1 MIKNKPLVVIRGA
14 GDLASGVAYRLYNSG
29 LDVIMTEIERPLVV
43 RRTVSF
49 AEAVYAGRVTIEGID
64 ACLAGSV
71 EEALSL
77 LEKRIIPVLVD
88 PEAVVV
94 KLARPAVVVDAI
106 MAKRNLNTAI
116 EDAPLVIGLGPG
128 FTAGVDVHAV
138 IETCRGH
145 RLGRVIYSGSAI
157 PDTGSPGA
165 VDGYTL
171 ERLLRAPVDG
181 VVTPRRNIGEQ
192 VEKGDV
198 VAMVEITP
206 VYAKLTG
213 LLRGMLK
220 EGTRVPKGT
229 KIGDIDPRKN
239 AEYDTIS
246 DKALAVGGGVLEAV
260 YYYLSSNELTHW
272 NFTKEHDL

>member
-1 MIKNKPLVVIRGA
+1 MNQDNPLVIIRGA
-14 GDLASGVAYRLYNSG
+14 GDLASGVAYRLFKSG
-29 LDVIMTEIERPLVV
+29 LDVIMTEIECPLVV

-49 AEAVYAGRVTIEGID
+49 AEAVYSGRVTIEGIE

-71 EEALSL
+71 EEALAL
-77 LEKRIIPVLVD
+77 LENRSIPVLVD

-94 KLARPAVVVDAI
+94 KLLRPEVVVDAI
-106 MAKRNLNTAI
+106 MAKRNTGTTI
-116 EDAPLVIGLGPG
+116 GDAPLVIGLGPG

-145 RLGRVIYSGSAI
+145 RLGRVIYKGSAI
-157 PDTGSPGA
+157 PDTGAPGA

-181 VVTPRRNIGEQ
+181 VVRPRRSIGEQ
-192 VEKGDV
+192 VEKGEV
-198 VAMVEITP
+198 VAYVETTP
-206 VYAKLTG
+206 VYAEMTG
-213 LLRGMLK
+213 LVRGMLK

-260 YYYLSSNELTHW
+260 CHFLSSNR
-272 NFTKEHDL
+272 

>member
-1 MIKNKPLVVIRGA
+1 MSKNKQPVVVRGA
-14 GDLASGVAYRLYNSG
+14 GDLASGVAYRLFKSG

-49 AEAVYAGRVTIEGID
+49 AEAVYAGKVTIEGID

-71 EEALSL
+71 EEALTL
-77 LEKRIIPVLVD
+77 LKKKVIPVLVD
-88 PEAVVV
+88 PDASVV
-94 KLARPAVVVDAI
+94 KLVRPAVVVDAI
-106 MAKRNLNTAI
+106 MAKRNIGTTI

-128 FTAGVDVHAV
+128 FTAGVDVHVV

-145 RLGRVIYSGSAI
+145 RLGRTIYNGSAI
-157 PDTGSPGA
+157 PDTGAPGA
-165 VDGYTL
+165 VDGYAL

-181 VVTPRRNIGEQ
+181 IVRPCRSIGEQ
-192 VEKGDV
+192 VDKGDV
-198 VAMVEITP
+198 VAYVNETP
-206 VYAKLTG
+206 VYAELTG
-213 LLRGMLK
+213 MVRGMLK
-220 EGTRVPKGT
+220 DGTWVPKKT

-260 YYYLSSNELTHW
+260 YCYLNSA
-272 NFTKEHDL
+272 K

>member
-29 LDVIMTEIERPLVV
+29 LDVIMTEIDRPLVV

-77 LEKRIIPVLVD
+77 LEKGIIPVLVD
-88 PEAVVV
+88 PEAVVI

-145 RLGRVIYSGSAI
+145 RLGRVIYNGSAI

-181 VVTPRRNIGEQ
+181 VVTPRRRIGEQ
-192 VEKGDV
+192 VKKGEV
-198 VAMVEITP
+198 VAHVETTP
-206 VYAKLTG
+206 VYAEMTG
-213 LLRGMLK
+213 IVRGMLK

-229 KIGDIDPRKN
+229 KIGDIDPREN

-260 YYYLSSNELTHW
+260 YHFLKAGR
-272 NFTKEHDL
+272 FP